1 MITIETLIQFSIF
14 VVSLVGCIFA
24 IYRVNFATTNNFC
37 ERDGG

>member
-24 IYRVNFATTNNFC
+24 ICNLSLIHI
-37 ERDGG
+37 